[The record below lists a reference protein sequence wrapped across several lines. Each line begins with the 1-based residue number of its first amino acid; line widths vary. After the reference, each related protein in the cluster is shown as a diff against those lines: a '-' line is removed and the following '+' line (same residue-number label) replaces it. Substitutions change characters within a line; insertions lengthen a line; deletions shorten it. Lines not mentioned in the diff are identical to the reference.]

1 MGGGGGGGGGM
12 RRGRR
17 GFWDRSQKLGGL
29 SNKCPEPETVARCLR
44 GLLLQLM
51 RYIKTSHSLSVSTP

>member
-1 MGGGGGGGGGM
+1 M

-29 SNKCPEPETVARCLR
+29 SNKCPEPKIVARCLG
-44 GLLLQLM
+44 GLLLQLV
-51 RYIKTSHSLSVSTP
+51 RYIKTSRSLSVSTP